1 MRAVQE
7 SNYMCNSNAM
17 DPDVNVNNLNKSLS
31 SFEEIATACM
41 GNYKFRYLFEGVGF
55 LVSSILVSNVSDIK
69 RINQN
74 GIKKMCRNIF
84 AIQQNL
90 TNITMSREGDLDRA
104 RQYYE
109 LLYSNSD
116 EILTSIVEQGAKFS
130 QREYADLL
138 SLKARSQTVRDNSA
152 HEQRLERLKEIFNK

>member
-1 MRAVQE
+1 
-7 SNYMCNSNAM
+7 M
-17 DPDVNVNNLNKSLS
+17 DPDINVNNLNRSLS

-41 GNYKFRYLFEGVGF
+41 GQYKFRYLFEGVGF
-55 LVSSILVSNVSDIK
+55 LVSSILVSNLSEIK
-69 RINQN
+69 RMNQN

-109 LLYSNSD
+109 LLYSNPD
-116 EILTSIVEQGAKFS
+116 EILTSIVEQGAKFT
-130 QREYADLL
+130 QKEYTDLL
-138 SLKARSQTVRDNSA
+138 SLQARSQTIRDNSA
-152 HEQRLERLKEIFNK
+152 HERRLQMFNEIFKK

>member
-1 MRAVQE
+1 LDFAAVFRTGL
-7 SNYMCNSNAM
+7 YVTVI
-17 DPDVNVNNLNKSLS
+17 DRFLVVVVVVVVVL
-31 SFEEIATACM
+31 F
-41 GNYKFRYLFEGVGF
+41 FRYLFEGVGF
-55 LVSSILVSNVSDIK
+55 LVSSILISNISEIK

-109 LLYSNSD
+109 LLYSNPE
-116 EILTSIVEQGAKFS
+116 EILSSIDEQGAKFS

-138 SLKARSQTVRDNSA
+138 SLQARSQTIRDNSA
-152 HEQRLERLKEIFNK
+152 HEDRLKRLNKILHK